1 MRFALLFA
9 AALTLATFTAQVSA
23 DAGDWL
29 VRVGVTNIDP
39 DDDGGNLEGSPDNQF
54 EVDSAAS
61 LTFDV
66 TYMIDENFA
75 VELLAAYPF
84 EHDIKLDSAGKIGET
99 KHLPPTLSLQYH
111 WTRWGAFKPYI
122 GAGINYT
129 YFFDEDTKGALSG
142 NNLDLDDSWGAAFQL
157 GVDYSFNDNWFVNAN
172 VRYINIETDAKLNGD
187 DVGNVKIDP
196 WLLGANIGYRF

>member
-61 LTFDV
+61 LTFEV